1 MENKYALLNYDHD
14 ALDEHMDANKDLD
27 KFEAPEVEFV
37 TAKID
42 ALIAN
47 FKEGIDALAKK
58 YPDAG
63 IGDTATDECIAA
75 GIYNNIH

>member
-1 MENKYALLNYDHD
+1 MDNKYALLNYDHD

-47 FKEGIDALAKK
+47 FKEGLDRLAEKH
-58 YPDAG
+58 PTAG
-63 IGDTATDECIAA
+63 IGDTATDEAIAD
-75 GIYNNIH
+75 IFYSNIH